1 MERNIMDIMDNV
13 LLVTAE
19 MWPFKYFNGEQTP
32 ESLILETDKCQHE
45 TTPIDFNNF
54 EDALL

>member
-1 MERNIMDIMDNV
+1 MDIMDNV